1 MKLPTYLRQDLAAPT
16 LGTWLYS
23 LLLILLP
30 NVVFLV
36 FTHYAG
42 VSRPLLN
49 IDYLLALLFLTIP
62 WRPIRLLG
70 GVCLV
75 LALISDV
82 LMLVIQLFPFMDLA
96 AIRYLARFIPIA
108 PLNYIV
114 ISLFFFCCTVVLL
127 GLIFF
132 FSRPKYLK
140 PPYPTFITACLLIT
154 SYVVMQTGLTY
165 TSFTAILGRDNFYYA
180 HSQSLLYK
188 QLISDDFYSLMAT
201 TPQLTTLAS
210 NKERIADQLIQPTSP
225 RILYVVAESWG
236 QLTNAQA
243 QQAILQHIFQQKERL
258 DHLSTGY
265 SKAYSATVAG
275 ELRELCGLQLKQGGF
290 ALGNLAA
297 EQFDNCLP
305 NQLKQR
311 GYQTISV
318 HGTNGLLYDRT
329 RWYAKAGFQ
338 RTLFGE
344 HFLGLKRC
352 AAFKGV
358 CDSELMTQVGDIFK
372 QHQNN
377 KLFLYWMTLTSHQPY
392 AKKDIYNKRF
402 DCERFNIQ
410 SDSDVCHNAQL
421 QTQFF
426 DELAKLIQ
434 RPEMQGVEVIVVGDH
449 PPPLWGEE
457 DLVHIIPWKVSW
469 LHFRVK

>member
-1 MKLPTYLRQDLAAPT
+1 MNMSWLKKEITPPSQVELFYLL
-16 LGTWLYS
+16 S
-23 LLLILLP
+23 LLLLP
-30 NVVFLV
+30 NLFFLA
-36 FTHYAG
+36 FTYYVG
-42 VSRPLLN
+42 VSRPLFN
-49 IDYLLALLFLTIP
+49 IDYLVALFFLTIP

-70 GVCLV
+70 GVCLALV
-75 LALISDV
+75 LISDV

-96 AIRYLARFIPIA
+96 AIRYLARFVSIA

-114 ISLFFFCCTVVLL
+114 ISLFFLCCTILL
-127 GLIFF
+127 FSLMFF
-132 FSRPKYLK
+132 FSHSKYLK
-140 PPYPTFITACLLIT
+140 PPYPIFVTSCILII
-154 SYVVMQTGLTY
+154 SYVVMQTGLAY
-165 TSFTAILGRDNFYYA
+165 TSFSAILGRDNFYYV

-188 QLISDDFYSLMAT
+188 QLINDDFYSLMAT
-201 TPQLTTLAS
+201 TPQLTTLAN

-236 QLTNAQA
+236 QLANAQA
-243 QQAILQHIFQQKERL
+243 QQVILQNIFQQKERL
-258 DHLSTGY
+258 IHLSIGY
-265 SKAYSATVAG
+265 SKAYSATIAG

-297 EQFDNCLP
+297 KQFNNCLP

-311 GYQTISV
+311 DYHTISV
-318 HGTNGLLYDRT
+318 HGTSGLLYDRT

-338 RTLFGE
+338 HTLFGE

-358 CDSELMTQVGDIFK
+358 CDKELVAQVADIFQ

-377 KLFLYWMTLTSHQPY
+377 KLFLYWLTLTSHQPY
-392 AKKDIYNKRF
+392 AKKDIYNRRF
-402 DCERFNIQ
+402 DCEYFNIQ
-410 SDSDVCHNAQL
+410 PNSDICHNAQL

-434 RPEMQGVEVIVVGDH
+434 RPEMQGVEVVVVGDH
-449 PPPLWGEE
+449 PPPLWGKEN
-457 DLVHIIPWKVSW
+457 LAHIIPWKVSW